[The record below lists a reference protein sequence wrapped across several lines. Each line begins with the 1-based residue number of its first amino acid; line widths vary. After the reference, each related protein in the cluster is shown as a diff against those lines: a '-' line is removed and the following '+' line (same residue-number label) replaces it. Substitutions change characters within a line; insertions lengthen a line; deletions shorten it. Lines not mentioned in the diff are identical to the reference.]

1 MKYAYYPGC
10 SLHQSGQEYDHSL
23 IAVCEKLDV
32 ELVEIKKWI
41 CCGSTA
47 AHNKSKLLG
56 SALPM
61 ANLALLTKMELNE
74 VVVPCPECFSR
85 LKTAQH
91 NVKADKKFKK
101 DVADVIQT
109 ECNEDAQISHPLK
122 VLSEEPLLAKIP
134 TVVERNLS
142 NLKVV
147 CYYGCLIT
155 RPAKIAQ
162 FDSCEYP
169 ETMDRILR
177 AAGITTLDWPHKTA
191 CCGASLAMSK
201 PDIVV
206 NLSHKLIESA
216 REVGADAIVVA
227 CPFCHMNL
235 DARQPDMEKEYGTDP
250 EMPVLYFTQL
260 MAYSFGHSQEEL
272 EIDKHMADTQ
282 NVFKKANIPAT
293 AEEAPIEEKEIT
305 FEELRRH

>member
-10 SLHQSGQEYDHSL
+10 SLHQSGEEYDHSL
-23 IAVCEKLDV
+23 HAVCDKLDV
-32 ELVEIKKWI
+32 ELVEIKKWV

-61 ANLALLTKMELNE
+61 ANLALLPKMDLDEA
-74 VVVPCPECFSR
+74 VVPCPECFSK

-91 NVKADKKFKK
+91 NVKEDKKLKK

-109 ECNEDAQISHPLK
+109 ECNEDALVSHPLK
-122 VLSEEPLLAKIP
+122 ILAEEPLLSKIP
-134 TVVERNLS
+134 TVVERDLS

-162 FDSCEYP
+162 FDDCEYP
-169 ETMDRILR
+169 ETMDRVLR
-177 AAGITTLDWPHKTA
+177 AAGITTLDWPYKTS

-206 NLSHKLIESA
+206 NLSHKLIEGA
-216 REVGADAIVVA
+216 KEVGADAIAVA

-235 DARQPDMEKEYGTDP
+235 DARQPDMEKEYGTAP
-250 EMPVLYFTQL
+250 QMPILYFTQL
-260 MAYSFGHSQEEL
+260 MGYSFGLSTDEL
-272 EIDKHMADTQ
+272 LVDKHMTDTQ
-282 NVFKKANIPAT
+282 SIFEKANAPAPVKKAPV
-293 AEEAPIEEKEIT
+293 EEEKIS
-305 FEELRRH
+305 FEELHGH